1 MVKNNYKHEII
12 KYLVMSAIVLI
23 LSFAGINEL
32 YPFAIGAYVAAVFAG
47 CSSFVLAPALVLGA
61 FLRDFDWIN
70 AASVAVGAGV
80 LIIAECLLS
89 RKQKNFSVPLMIV
102 MSLIA
107 IVGESVISYFR
118 GTGIVYIVVNVFL
131 YMIFT
136 YVCYGIFKPL
146 LYYKMKHKLLDTETA
161 CLYIVVVAL
170 SMGVTALNVTGNIPL
185 FLLAGVALPLCCKFV
200 GKGAGVMTALAMGLG
215 NAFYSLDVTT
225 IALFGFVA
233 LACCMFISS
242 PKILSPLAQVFAA
255 VIFELFFEVDY
266 LSLGY
271 HSAALMAG
279 GIIYAVIPEKAID
292 TVREKFF
299 SSHSGAAIRHIINR
313 NRYELA
319 RNAAYVGDVFEEMS
333 AILGGM
339 EKTGDSSIETIAKE
353 VTKSCC
359 LTCERYADCMAEG
372 LEQSMRHVAA
382 KTFEKG
388 RASMSDLPFLLVD
401 KCLYI
406 GKIMSLC
413 SSKVAALGM
422 SAESIENDNM
432 VTRMLAEQ
440 LSGVG
445 QILRGMS
452 GNIARPVSY
461 DDKTERRII
470 EELRYYNIICS
481 EALLCLGE
489 KPSATLIIRNECVSD
504 RKLIAEIAGKT
515 AGEKFIVRNV
525 DDSVISGWSVV
536 ELENCPIM
544 DVTFGVASRPLK
556 ADAIGDTHSFMKIGG
571 DKFLMAICDGMGSG
585 KRAYDLSNKAMSLV
599 EGFYKAGFGHDITTS
614 GINRFLNIEEGESF
628 SALDIAVCDLSACK
642 ADLVKLA
649 APASYVKKKN
659 SVIRIDSSSLPL
671 GVVKEAQPY
680 VTTLDIED
688 GDAIIIA
695 SDGVTQRFGGDEL
708 SAIINNSSAVNP
720 QLLADEILSK
730 AMPKRGAPEDDM
742 TVAVCHIFKR
752 L

>member
-1 MVKNNYKHEII
+1 MIKNNYKQEIV
-12 KYLVMSAIVLI
+12 KYFVMSAIVLI

-32 YPFAIGAYVAAVFAG
+32 YPFAVGAYVAAVFAG
-47 CSSFVLAPALVLGA
+47 CSSVALAPSLILGT

-70 AASVAVGAGV
+70 TTAVAVGAII
-80 LIIAECLLS
+80 LILSECLFS
-89 RKQKNFSVPLMIV
+89 RKQKKFSVPFMVVATLLAV
-102 MSLIA
+102 
-107 IVGESVISYFR
+107 VCESFVAYFN

-146 LYYKMKHKLLDTETA
+146 LYYKMKHKLLDTEIA
-161 CLYIVVVAL
+161 CLYIAVVAF
-170 SMGVTALNVTGNIPL
+170 SMGVTALNATGNIPL
-185 FLLAGVALPLCCKFV
+185 FLLAGVALPLCCRFV

-266 LSLGY
+266 LNLGY

-292 TVREKFF
+292 AVREKFF
-299 SSHSGAAIRHIINR
+299 SSHSGVAIRHVINR

-333 AILGGM
+333 GILGGM
-339 EKTGDSSIETIAKE
+339 EKTGDSSIENIAKE

-372 LEQSMRHVAA
+372 LEQSMRHLAA

-388 RASMSDLPFLLVD
+388 RASMADLPFLLVD

-406 GKIMSLC
+406 GKIMALC

-422 SAESIENDNM
+422 SAESMENDNM
-432 VTRMLAEQ
+432 ITRMLAEQ

-445 QILRGMS
+445 LILRGMS
-452 GNIARPVSY
+452 ENIARPISY
-461 DDKTERRII
+461 DDKIERRVI

-481 EALLCLGE
+481 EVLLCFGE
-489 KPSATLIIRNECVSD
+489 NPSATLIIRNECVSE
-504 RKLIAEIAGKT
+504 RKLIAEIVGKCAGQR
-515 AGEKFIVRNV
+515 FIVRNV
-525 DDSVISGWSVV
+525 DDSVISGWSIV
-536 ELENCPIM
+536 ELERCPVM

-556 ADAIGDTHSFMKIGG
+556 NDAIGDTHSFMKIRG
-571 DKFLMAICDGMGSG
+571 DKFLMAICDGMGAG
-585 KRAYDLSNKAMSLV
+585 KKAYELSNKAMSLV
-599 EGFYKAGFGHDITTS
+599 EGFYKAGFGHDVTTS

-649 APASYVKKKN
+649 APASYVKKKD

-688 GDAIIIA
+688 CDAIVIA
-695 SDGVTQRFGGDEL
+695 SDGVTQRFAGDEL
-708 SAIINNSSAVNP
+708 SAIINNFSAVNP
-720 QLLADEILSK
+720 QLLADEILNR
-730 AMPKRGAPEDDM
+730 ALPKRGAPEDDM
-742 TVAVCHIFKR
+742 TVAVCRIFKR
-752 L
+752 M